1 MKRFLLKSAE
11 IAIASLMV
19 GMFFALADS
28 AMAMIESSST
38 RR

>member
-28 AMAMIESSST
+28 AMAVIES
-38 RR
+38 RLA